1 MTDAMKANE
10 QKRIFEEWLTQHRGL
25 LFKVVRAYAFNP
37 HGQDD
42 LFREITNQVWN
53 SVPNYR
59 GDSAVTTW
67 IYRVALY
74 SAMGWSKRERRHREN
89 HQAIGADDR
98 PLLQPSSLENPQL
111 DWLYEQISHLDEIDR
126 SLTLL
131 MLDGFSYREIGDTMG
146 ISQSHVGVKLNRI
159 RKRLIAQSKKEP
171 KHGV

>member
-59 GDSAVTTW
+59 GDSAVTTC

-74 SAMGWSKRERRHREN
+74 SAMAWSRRERRHREN
-89 HQAIGADDR
+89 HQAISADDR
-98 PLLQPSSLENPQL
+98 RLLHPSTHENPQL
-111 DWLYEQISHLDEIDR
+111 DWLYEQISQLDEIDR

-131 MLDGFSYREIGDTMG
+131 MLDGFSYSEIGATMG

-159 RKRLIAQSKKEP
+159 KTRLTEQLNKEP
-171 KHGV
+171 NHGV